1 MSATYPAVPSVTAP
15 TGSLVGTGVVAAAL
29 ASGATTI
36 VAAAGHAV
44 GISLDV
50 GGAPIPVLG
59 FAVLTALFS
68 LVGLVL
74 AAVLSRAA
82 RRPRST
88 FVRSTVVL
96 TMLSLMP
103 HVTADATPATM
114 ALLML
119 PHLVAAGIVIPAVA
133 RGLPPLR
140 P

>member
-15 TGSLVGTGVVAAAL
+15 SGSLVGTGVVGAAL

-88 FVRSTVVL
+88 FIRSTVVL

-103 HVTADATPATM
+103 DVIADATPATK

-119 PHLVAAGIVIPAVA
+119 THLVAAAIVIPAVA
-133 RGLPPLR
+133 RRLTA
-140 P
+140 

>member
-15 TGSLVGTGVVAAAL
+15 TGSLVGTGVVVAAL

-59 FAVLTALFS
+59 FAVLTACFS
-68 LVGLVL
+68 LIGLVL

-88 FVRSTVVL
+88 FIRSTVVL

-103 HVTADATPATM
+103 DMIADATQATK

-119 PHLVAAGIVIPAVA
+119 THLVAAAIVIPAVA
-133 RGLPPLR
+133 RRLTA
-140 P
+140 

>member
-74 AAVLSRAA
+74 AAVLSSAA

-96 TMLSLMP
+96 TMLSLFP
-103 HVTADATPATM
+103 DVIADATPATK

-119 PHLVAAGIVIPAVA
+119 THLVAAAIVIPAVA
-133 RGLPPLR
+133 RRLTA
-140 P
+140 

>member
-1 MSATYPAVPSVTAP
+1 MSATYPAVPSITAP

-88 FVRSTVVL
+88 FIRSTVVL

-103 HVTADATPATM
+103 DVIADATPATK

-119 PHLVAAGIVIPAVA
+119 THLVAAAIVIPAVA
-133 RGLPPLR
+133 RRLVA
-140 P
+140 

>member
-44 GISLDV
+44 GISLNV

-59 FAVLTALFS
+59 FAVLTTLFS

-88 FVRSTVVL
+88 FIRSTVVL

-103 HVTADATPATM
+103 DVTADAIPATM

-119 PHLVAAGIVIPAVA
+119 THLVAAAIVIPAVA
-133 RGLPPLR
+133 RRLTA
-140 P
+140 